1 MPLAI
6 AGLTLVAAT
15 LARSAEAAT
24 LHTAIAGGLRIGA
37 SSGDERASEIHVAR
51 SQPGMKKRLF
61 WAALVAVMMA
71 TAGLVARRFSATL
84 WRKVMR
90 EEPPTE
96 IV

>member
-1 MPLAI
+1 
-6 AGLTLVAAT
+6 
-15 LARSAEAAT
+15 
-24 LHTAIAGGLRIGA
+24 
-37 SSGDERASEIHVAR
+37 
-51 SQPGMKKRLF
+51 MKKRLF